1 MGILGYIHV
10 VFGILALVSGLVI
23 FRVIKGTQLHRI
35 LGYLYVANMLGLN
48 VTGLMIYRV
57 FGTFG
62 PFHVLAVI
70 SLLTLVA
77 GFVPVYFKRP
87 AGKWLQR
94 HYEGMCWSYVGLLA
108 ATAAEITV
116 RLPFIHGFGMAFG
129 IATFVS
135 SFIVV
140 FIGAYVLYRYRDQ
153 TLAGL
158 QPPISAPNKALLP
171 TGASISVTPDSTSP
185 EVDPAAE
192 R

>member
-10 VFGILALVSGLVI
+10 AFGVLAIVLGLII
-23 FRVIKGTQLHRI
+23 FCITKGTQLHRVI
-35 LGYLYVANMLGLN
+35 GYLYLVNMLGLN
-48 VTGLMIYRV
+48 VTAFMIYRV
-57 FGTFG
+57 FGVFG

-70 SLLTLVA
+70 SLVTLVA

-108 ATAAEITV
+108 ATAAEIAV
-116 RLPFIHGFGMAFG
+116 RLPFIHGFGLAFG

-158 QPPISAPNKALLP
+158 QQPVSGPNKALQP
-171 TGASISVTPDSTSP
+171 TGAASRTSEASSSNSGP
-185 EVDPAAE
+185 GG
-192 R
+192 